1 MLAAELGCI
10 LDLVMIIMMLFLLS
24 SILMLL
30 LFSILFFFLHTVF
43 SCFVLFR
50 PELVER
56 WLMGIQRRAGTQT
69 EPAAGAAIES
79 DDHFDDDDYDARD
92 DHQVQRQVQVT
103 SSSL

>member
-10 LDLVMIIMMLFLLS
+10 LDLVMIIMMLFLLL

-30 LFSILFFFLHTVF
+30 LFSI
-43 SCFVLFR
+43 LFR

-79 DDHFDDDDYDARD
+79 DDHFG
-92 DHQVQRQVQVT
+92 
-103 SSSL
+103 

>member
-1 MLAAELGCI
+1 MYTGPGDDNHDVVFVI
-10 LDLVMIIMMLFLLS
+10 IHLDVIVIFNFVL
-24 SILMLL
+24 
-30 LFSILFFFLHTVF
+30 F

-79 DDHFDDDDYDARD
+79 DDYDARD

-103 SSSL
+103 SSSSL